1 MLKLLKYNFKKVYI
15 GYKMLYLI
23 IIIFLQIILESLPV
37 SSSGHLLLAEKILH
51 AQIPK
56 HFDYFLHGSTIIIL
70 LIIFYKEWIEP
81 VRYLITGIANN
92 FFRKKASYKNL
103 LNIFF
108 KIITL
113 VIISNSITT
122 LIWFIFK
129 FYLEESNWFGSN
141 LHLLI
146 GFCITTLFLFLLK
159 FKENNICKCK
169 ININI
174 YIKYIIL
181 GLIQGMAL
189 FPGISRFA
197 STYTVS
203 RFLNFTPKRA
213 FQITFLLELPL
224 IFAGFL
230 LGIYHVNKI
239 SNTLSLTIWL
249 AIITATIIS
258 GFIFKFVKKLS
269 QSNNLHKFSYYMI
282 IPIVILI
289 YIILR

>member
-1 MLKLLKYNFKKVYI
+1 
-15 GYKMLYLI
+15 MLYLI

-37 SSSGHLLLAEKILH
+37 SSSGHLLLAEKFLH
-51 AQIPK
+51 TQMPK
-56 HFDYFLHGSTIIIL
+56 YFDYFLHGSTIIIL
-70 LIIFYKEWIEP
+70 LIIFNKEWIEP
-81 VRYLITGIANN
+81 VRYLITGITNN

-113 VIISNSITT
+113 VIISNTITT

-129 FYLEESNWFGSN
+129 FYLEEKNWFGSN

-159 FKENNICKCK
+159 FKERQNNYLPNFI
-169 ININI
+169 INHNALLFKTTQNIKAQREALVIPNSINSTIHREALVIPCLTGDPVRNI

-181 GLIQGMAL
+181 GLVQGIAL

-197 STYTVS
+197 STYTAS

-224 IFAGFL
+224 IFAGFA
-230 LGIYHVNKI
+230 GN
-239 SNTLSLTIWL
+239 LS
-249 AIITATIIS
+249 
-258 GFIFKFVKKLS
+258 
-269 QSNNLHKFSYYMI
+269 
-282 IPIVILI
+282 
-289 YIILR
+289 R